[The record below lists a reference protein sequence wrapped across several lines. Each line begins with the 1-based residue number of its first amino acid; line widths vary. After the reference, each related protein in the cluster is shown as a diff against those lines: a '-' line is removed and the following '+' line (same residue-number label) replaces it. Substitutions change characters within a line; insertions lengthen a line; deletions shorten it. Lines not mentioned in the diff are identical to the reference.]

1 MKILM
6 LGDVNGAPGRR
17 MLKEHVKRLK
27 SELGLAAVIANAE
40 NVAAGNGVTAALVRE
55 LFDDGVD
62 AVTLGDHT
70 WGQKEFAAEIDQLAN
85 TVRPANGG
93 PGQPGKGWTVVTTP
107 LLRFALLNLVGRI
120 FMNPAECPFRVADKC
135 LNEMPKDVPVFV
147 DFHAEATSEKNS
159 LGHYLDGR
167 VTAVVGTHTHVQT
180 SDALI
185 LPNGTAYLSDLGMC
199 GPYVSSIGRDLKP
212 VLKKF
217 LTGMPSRFGIAE
229 GPATL
234 EGALIEFDRKTK
246 LALSI
251 ETLRIREP
259 LATNEKGKDA

>member
-27 SELGLAAVIANAE
+27 SELGLVAVVANAE
-40 NVAAGNGVTAALVRE
+40 NAAAGNGLTAALAKE
-55 LFDDGVD
+55 IFETGVD
-62 AVTLGDHT
+62 AITLGDHT
-70 WGQKEFAAEIDQLAN
+70 WGQKEFAAEIGQLAN
-85 TVRPANGG
+85 MVRPANGG
-93 PGQPGKGWTVVTTP
+93 GDQPGKGWTLVTTP
-107 LLRFALLNLVGRI
+107 LCRFAVLNLVGRI
-120 FMNPAECPFRVADKC
+120 FMNPADCPFRTADAC
-135 LNEMPKDVPVFV
+135 LNEMPKDVPIVV

-180 SDALI
+180 SDALV
-185 LPNGTAYLSDLGMC
+185 LPKGAAYLSDLGMC
-199 GPYVSSIGRDLKP
+199 GPYLSSIGRDLKP

-234 EGALIEFDRKTK
+234 EGAVITFDPKTK
-246 LALSI
+246 RATSI
-251 ETLRIREP
+251 ETLRVREP
-259 LATNEKGKDA
+259 FVV

>member
-27 SELGLAAVIANAE
+27 AELGIEAVVANAE
-40 NVAAGNGVTAALVRE
+40 NAAAGNGITAALANE
-55 LFDDGVD
+55 IFETGVD
-62 AVTLGDHT
+62 AITLGDHT
-70 WGQKEFAAEIDQLAN
+70 WGQKEFAGEIDRLAN

-93 PGQPGKGWTVVTTP
+93 IGQPGKGWTVVTTS
-107 LLRFALLNLVGRI
+107 LCRFALLNLVGRI
-120 FMNPAECPFRVADKC
+120 FMNPAECPFRTADAC
-135 LNEMPKDVPVFV
+135 LNEMPKDIPVFV

-159 LGHYLDGR
+159 LANYLDGR

-180 SDALI
+180 SDAFV
-185 LPNGTAYLSDLGMC
+185 LPKGTAYLTDLGMC

-217 LTGMPSRFGIAE
+217 LSGMPSRFGIAE

-234 EGALIEFDRKTK
+234 EGAVIEFDQKTK
-246 LALSI
+246 QASSI
-251 ETLRIREP
+251 RTIRVREP
-259 LATNEKGKDA
+259 LANI